1 MSTYTIDTA
10 TSRANPTPA
19 PMRRLTVPAIQA
31 RKGGEPIVMLTAYT
45 ARMAQL
51 LDPHCDLLLV
61 GDSLGQV
68 IYGLPSTVP
77 VTLEMMCAH
86 GAAVVRGSYHS
97 LVAIDLPFGS
107 YEASPEKAFET
118 AARVLKETG
127 AAAVK
132 LEGGE
137 AMAETVAFLTRRG
150 IPVIGH
156 VGLTPQAV
164 NALGGYRARGRDEAE
179 AAKILADARAVAEAG
194 CFALVLEGRDGRDRR
209 RGHSRGR
216 LPDDRDRRFRALRRA
231 GAGHR
236 GHARPVRTDASLR
249 EAVRRSG
256 RTDRRRGGELCR
268 RRALPR
274 LPDRRP
280 ALSRPEVTAF
290 RRSPGAD
297 RESPGRS
304 GRRQSSVHLRSCL
317 TGAKLFGGEAG
328 LPRGALCKLEIFL
341 GYQACGQ

>member
-1 MSTYTIDTA
+1 MSTYTIDTS
-10 TSRANPTPA
+10 TSRAHPTPA
-19 PMRRLTVPAIQA
+19 PMRRLTAPAIQQ

-51 LDPHCDLLLV
+51 LDPHCDMLLV

-68 IYGLPSTVP
+68 IYGLPSTIP

-86 GAAVVRGSYHS
+86 GAAVVRGSWHA
-97 LVAIDLPFGS
+97 LVAIDMPFGS
-107 YEASPEKAFET
+107 YEASPEQAFAS

-137 AMAETVAFLTRRG
+137 AMAETVAFLVRRG

-194 CFALVLEGRDGRDRR
+194 CFALVLEGVMEEIANEATRAVSCPTIGIGASARCDGQI
-209 RGHSRGR
+209 
-216 LPDDRDRRFRALRRA
+216 LVTDDMLGLFERTPRFVKRYDDL
-231 GAGHR
+231 
-236 GHARPVRTDASLR
+236 
-249 EAVRRSG
+249 AVR
-256 RTDRRRGGELCR
+256 
-268 RRALPR
+268 
-274 LPDRRP
+274 
-280 ALSRPEVTAF
+280 
-290 RRSPGAD
+290 
-297 RESPGRS
+297 
-304 GRRQSSVHLRSCL
+304 
-317 TGAKLFGGEAG
+317 
-328 LPRGALCKLEIFL
+328 I
-341 GYQACGQ
+341 